1 MNKLSISLFVIL
13 LIVCLTGYY
22 YWTTTPEYSLKQIAT
37 AIEQHDVD
45 TFEKHVDIENFVE
58 SAIDQFMLEQLS
70 SVTDAKSSG
79 WESLGAAFGAGLIE
93 MMKPKL
99 VSYAKKSIIHYVETG
114 NIDDDIN
121 VKEDEI
127 TIATL
132 TSSIGLADK
141 NNLNFKITKNGK
153 VAILKIPY
161 HNDEIQTDM
170 VIQITMRDKGG
181 YWRIIEIKNLQDMLA
196 QIESTKEQQ
205 LLAANQPIKDK
216 IEKTITVLQLQ
227 KTSVGKKSWE
237 EKVRISMAIRND
249 HLRNIVEVSGEIV
262 IKDKSGEVIKSLPVT
277 VETPIKIGTAEILNW
292 EIDINQFK
300 SDDVKLY
307 KLSNNEVD
315 IDFTA
320 SRIKLD
326 NGNEIKLFSDWN
338 EMKSYQL

>member
-1 MNKLSISLFVIL
+1 
-13 LIVCLTGYY
+13 
-22 YWTTTPEYSLKQIAT
+22 
-37 AIEQHDVD
+37 
-45 TFEKHVDIENFVE
+45 
-58 SAIDQFMLEQLS
+58 
-70 SVTDAKSSG
+70 
-79 WESLGAAFGAGLIE
+79 
-93 MMKPKL
+93 
-99 VSYAKKSIIHYVETG
+99 
-114 NIDDDIN
+114 
-121 VKEDEI
+121 
-127 TIATL
+127 
-132 TSSIGLADK
+132 
-141 NNLNFKITKNGK
+141 
-153 VAILKIPY
+153 
-161 HNDEIQTDM
+161 
-170 VIQITMRDKGG
+170 MRDKGG